1 MNLTIFFLIPLA
13 IYLVNKF
20 FFKKKFLLNYSG
32 EIHQKFLGNKNIP
45 LSGGL
50 IILVFLLYIDY
61 QNILFNFILFT
72 FFIIGF
78 FSDIKLFQSPTKR
91 FIIQSIILVI
101 FVIINDIQISST
113 RIIFIDYFLNNIFFS
128 IFFSYFCL
136 IVLINGTN
144 FIDGLNGLVLGYY
157 ILILLFVTKLGFPI
171 EGLPDKLIIQNFVY
185 ILFVLLIFNLANQL
199 YLGDNGVYVLSLY
212 IGLFLIN
219 FSNNNYEISPFF
231 IILLLWYPCFE
242 NLFSIIRKFVIRKS
256 PLKPDNKHFH
266 HLLYYFVNKK
276 FRPSPIWSNNISSI
290 IINFYNLI
298 IFSLGYKYYNNTQ
311 ILIFII
317 IINILIYIIVYL
329 RLFNLKYKI
338 KN

>member
-1 MNLTIFFLIPLA
+1 MNLTIFLFIPLA
-13 IYLVNKF
+13 IYLINKLF
-20 FFKKKFLLNYSG
+20 IKKKFLLNYSG

-45 LSGGL
+45 LSGGI
-50 IILVFLLYIDY
+50 IILTYLLFIDF
-61 QNILFNFILFT
+61 QNILFNFIFFI
-72 FFIIGF
+72 FFIIGI
-78 FSDIKLFQSPTKR
+78 FSDTKFFQSPTKR
-91 FIIQSIILVI
+91 FIVQSIILVI

-113 RIIFIDYFLNNIFFS
+113 RIIFIDYFLNNFFFS

-157 ILILLFVTKLGFPI
+157 ILIIIFVIKLGFPI
-171 EGLPDKLIIQNFVY
+171 EGLSHELVIQNFIY
-185 ILFVLLIFNLANQL
+185 LLFVLLIFNLANQL
-199 YLGDNGVYVLSLY
+199 YLGDNGVYVLSLFM
-212 IGLFLIN
+212 GLFLIN
-219 FSNNNYEISPFF
+219 LSNNNFEISPFF

-256 PLKPDNKHFH
+256 PLKPDNKHLH

-276 FRPSPIWSNNISSI
+276 FRSNPIWSNNISSI
-290 IINFYNLI
+290 IINSYNLI

-317 IINILIYIIVYL
+317 IINILVYTIVYL
-329 RLFNLKYKI
+329 RLFNLKYKV
-338 KN
+338 KY

>member
-1 MNLTIFFLIPLA
+1 MNLTIFFLIPLV

-20 FFKKKFLLNYSG
+20 FIKKKFLLNYSG

-50 IILVFLLYIDY
+50 IILVFLLYIDF

-171 EGLPDKLIIQNFVY
+171 EGLPDELIIQNFVY

-266 HLLYYFVNKK
+266 HLLHYFVNKK

-329 RLFNLKYKI
+329 RLFNLKYKL